1 MLLIEDNKMSFQDWL
16 KDDSKILL
24 FDGGFGSE
32 LIKRGLVSG
41 KIPDIL
47 NIEQPEVISEI
58 HKSYY
63 NAGSDMC
70 QTNTFGSTPLNLRH
84 YNLENRIEEIIK
96 NALENIRKV
105 RPSGCLIVGDIGPTG
120 EFRPPVGN
128 ASSEEWYLSF
138 STQAELLEKGVDLW
152 HIETISDLEEMLTA
166 IKAIRDVSKKPLIAS
181 ITYKKTKRGFFTIMG
196 DSLEKCIKALDNEN
210 VDVIGANCTLGSN
223 DMLDLLKDAVE
234 FTDKPLSVKPNAG
247 QPIINGDNTYYE
259 QPIEEFANDIRE
271 MIELGAKIVGGCCG
285 TSPITIK
292 EIRRIIDSF

>member
-1 MLLIEDNKMSFQDWL
+1 MSFRDWL
-16 KDDSKILL
+16 NNDSKIVL

-47 NIEQPEVISEI
+47 NIEQPEIISEI

-63 NAGSDMC
+63 DAGSDMC

-84 YNLENRIEEIIK
+84 HNLESQIKEIIE
-96 NALENIRKV
+96 NALENIKKV

-120 EFRPPVGN
+120 EFKPPVGN
-128 ASSEEWYLSF
+128 ASNEQWYSSF
-138 STQAELLEKGVDLW
+138 STEAKLLEKGVDLW

-166 IKAIRDVSKKPLIAS
+166 IKAVRDVSKKPLIAS

-196 DSLEKCIKALDNEN
+196 ESLEKCIKALDNGN

-223 DMLDLLKDAVE
+223 DMLELLRNAVK

-247 QPIINGDNTYYE
+247 QPIIKGDKTYYE

-285 TSPITIK
+285 TSPITIRG
-292 EIRRIIDSF
+292 IRRIIDSL